1 MRKEPFTVGN
11 YVHVLN
17 RGAKKMPIT
26 RGARDQ
32 WRFLKILCHLND
44 SFISEHWEDELDKNV
59 EAGASLFDRPPTWK
73 EKEPLV
79 AILAYT
85 LMPNHFHLV
94 LKEIIEGGTG
104 RFMQKLG
111 NSMTGHFNLK
121 YKESGSLFQGS
132 YKAKR
137 IEEDKYFRYLA
148 VYVMVKNVFELYPGG
163 LNRARVEF
171 NDAYVWASRYH
182 FSSFTDYS
190 SAQVRPAHAL
200 LDKNLMG
207 EVFATP
213 TEFKSFAR
221 DFIVGEKFE
230 NVIVQRVSLEGM
242 SPAQVRPARVARVGK
257 INFV

>member
-1 MRKEPFTVGN
+1 MVGN

-26 RGARDQ
+26 RNARDQ

-59 EAGASLFDRPPTWK
+59 ECGASLFDRPPEWK

-79 AILAYT
+79 TILAYT

-94 LKEIIEGGTG
+94 LKEINEGGVS

-132 YKAKR
+132 YKAKCVA
-137 IEEDKYFRYLA
+137 EDNYFRYLA
-148 VYVMVKNVFELYPGG
+148 AYVMIKNVFELYPGG
-163 LNRARVEF
+163 LEKAAREFDRAC
-171 NDAYVWASRYH
+171 AWAGGYH
-182 FSSFTDYS
+182 FSSFADYA
-190 SAQVRPAHAL
+190 SAQVRPARNI
-200 LDKNLMG
+200 LDRDLFG
-207 EVFATP
+207 EMFDTP
-213 TEFKSFAR
+213 SEFKSFAR
-221 DFIVGEKFE
+221 EFIVGRKFE
-230 NVIVQRVSLEGM
+230 EPAVNALSLE
-242 SPAQVRPARVARVGK
+242 
-257 INFV
+257 